1 MKRSKAFIAILA
13 TTIFGS
19 SVAIASSLAW
29 MSATAFME
37 REHNPINGIVED
49 AYYASGVGT
58 EGDPFIITRPRHLYN
73 LAWLQ
78 YLGYYNKAND
88 HQYYFEL
95 GDNIEMGDYGAIPPI
110 GTEDN
115 PFVGNFN
122 GNGYV
127 ISNVTISN
135 SFGEYV
141 SHPSVIS
148 GWDPENNRNQP
159 HILGLFGVIGD
170 YTGGNKPTS
179 YSSAVNAFVN
189 TGITGATIK
198 TELKDSL
205 MGVAAGYVSGNM
217 SNILVDASTIDID
230 TNITGT
236 TSSYGGYT
244 QNISDYTLVG
254 YTENVAEV
262 KKAEESIYDIEVTS
276 GITFNASEDGDDE
289 GWGGSINMKTIYYRL
304 YAFKK
309 NKTSNVESSFDW
321 KEQRYYYN
329 DVENENERDG
339 TNTLT
344 AVSKDSG
351 NTPHMQRFVGANQS
365 GHEFIG
371 NYNFFHRKDSL
382 KNSTTYST
390 TDQSYLYLCGGHY
403 EERKY
408 YSSNTHTG
416 RPITDG
422 SGHYF
427 SVTNYSTASSS
438 DNAGTI
444 GNTDSTNATLWSV
457 PTSGDGYISTTYC
470 YTNGTSTTY
479 YVYIYNNT
487 TIRLSTSTSSR
498 TTFTYSKDATSG
510 KIRYVA
516 GDYYLTYSNGNW
528 VMARTPTAP
537 NPTTSNSYLSN
548 GYQISYNGNYL
559 ARSNNT
565 TTSVTSGISAANNY
579 GWRFE
584 STSNNSDVTIANGIT
599 VRIYCMV
606 SGSNTK
612 YYIRDN
618 GSQSDKWK
626 VSLSNSR
633 QNGATFTVT
642 SAGNDVYYF
651 ADSDGYN
658 FVCDTSAATPIYSVR
673 TANDS
678 NSLYKQLTVKLT
690 TTVLSEYSTQVANT
704 YSIQENDSTSK
715 TGPDYT
721 QTSADTTKETNN
733 SHMYFTN
740 QDTTYFPLNVNSDI
754 SEPITA
760 AATVNTAISNGDLDP
775 KDSNTGYIVSGSDL
789 VDKTQYTMNQS
800 SIRVS
805 EYTITN
811 IDESFDVSPNA
822 SSTIADL
829 PDSTVYTFNTSGAE
843 TNMGAVNYNADN
855 SIYPRYSESKV
866 SFYNNSLTTTTT
878 NNGVTSTTANANVYG
893 LHFMTSKISMD
904 SIVNG
909 SKVSILGNNCDNY
922 QLPVNCVD
930 FNLKQKGVINF
941 FAGTYFSDNDSF
953 FSLYQVIRNNDA
965 SQKTDGSGALV
976 SGEYN
981 SYKTISD
988 IKEIVAVYSND
999 VGSKTTKYSNI
1010 YKYKKIVNGNAVY
1023 TYSEPYRFDGSQ
1035 NKFKMNKN
1043 STADSQEAY
1052 VDNYEMSQS
1061 DFNAYVNTYGYTQ
1074 RLDSAKQLGKQNSAY
1089 TSNRIYYFEFPMNAG
1104 EYCLGSVDGG
1114 TGAYLLYLDIGANAS
1129 KTHRTIFYEHFALTE
1144 KTYSYPAGVA
1154 LQDLGDDQTTYESK
1168 TVILD
1173 LNPEHF
1179 DASNSACMRILATSK
1194 GTYKIER
1201 DDDDVTLTRTNAAN
1215 APPVYASDSVDKVH
1229 ESGSSTGIVV
1239 TPISSHVYDVRRM
1252 EYYDYNVNL
1261 EYLTVTSFSDFSD
1274 AGGDYVRTT
1283 VVQTVYAGNS
1293 TSANVTA
1300 TYRYDTTLATP
1311 VDQRSDMKIY
1321 SSGSGVKY
1329 DVDDI
1334 IDITA
1339 IVIDDSKI
1347 SDDLLVTFSFLQ
1359 DNGSTYEDNTG
1370 VLAHVDGTNISGTY
1384 YVADHMV
1391 ISFVPVSGSTI
1402 TIKVVSL
1409 ETGAVIY
1416 YGNVQITGAG
1426 QIITIP

>member
-1 MKRSKAFIAILA
+1 MMSRKKNIIAICIA
-13 TTIFGS
+13 TIFGGITA
-19 SVAIASSLAW
+19 VTSSLAW
-29 MSATAFME
+29 MNITATME
-37 REHNPINGIVED
+37 KDHNPIEGTVED

-58 EGDPFIITRPRHLYN
+58 EQDPFIITRPRHLYN

-78 YLGYYNKAND
+78 YLGYYNKTND

-110 GTEDN
+110 GTEEN

-122 GNGYV
+122 GKGYV
-127 ISNVTISN
+127 VSNVTISN
-135 SFGEYV
+135 TFSEYV

-148 GWDPENNRNQP
+148 GWDAEHNRYQP
-159 HILGLFGVIGD
+159 HILGFFGVIGD
-170 YTGGNKPTS
+170 YEGGSKPTS
-179 YSSAVNAFVN
+179 YNSAANAFVN

-309 NKTSNVESSFDW
+309 NKMTNVESSFNW
-321 KEQRYYYN
+321 KENRYYY
-329 DVENENERDG
+329 DGVEDEGERTG
-339 TNTLT
+339 TKTVTTTDDNST
-344 AVSKDSG
+344 A
-351 NTPHMQRFVGANQS
+351 HMQRFIGANQT

-382 KNSTTYST
+382 KNNSDYST

-403 EERKY
+403 EDRKY

-422 SGHYF
+422 SGHYL
-427 SVTNYSTASSS
+427 SVTNFSTASSS
-438 DNAGTI
+438 NNAGTVS
-444 GNTDSTNATLWSV
+444 NSNSTNATLWSV
-457 PTSGDGYISTTYC
+457 PTSGSGYISTKYC
-470 YTNGTSTTY
+470 YTKGTETTY
-479 YVYIYNNT
+479 YLYIYNNT
-487 TIRLSTSTSSR
+487 EIRLSTNTSYR
-498 TTFTYSKDATSG
+498 TSFTYSKDATSG

-516 GDYYLTYSNGNW
+516 GDYYLTYTNGSW
-528 VMARTPTAP
+528 AMTKTPTAP
-537 NPTTSNSYLSN
+537 NPTTASSYLSN
-548 GYQISYNGNYL
+548 SYQISYSTHYMGTASTSYV
-559 ARSNNT
+559 SYTDTIGSST
-565 TTSVTSGISAANNY
+565 TY

-584 STSNNSDVTIANGIT
+584 NTSNNSDVAIGNASS
-599 VRIYCMV
+599 VRIYTM
-606 SGSNTK
+606 SGNTK
-612 YYIRDN
+612 YYVTDT
-618 GSQSDKWK
+618 
-626 VSLSNSR
+626 SNSSPWR
-633 QNGATFTVT
+633 LNLSSSRGNNQTFTVT

-651 ADSDGYN
+651 AISSYN
-658 FVCDTSAATPIYSVR
+658 IVCDTGNSVFSSR

-678 NSLYKQLTVKLT
+678 NNLYKALTVKLT
-690 TTVLSEYSTQVANT
+690 STVLSEYSTLVANT

-715 TGPDYT
+715 TGPDYAH
-721 QTSADTTKETNN
+721 TSADTTNETAN
-733 SHMYFTN
+733 SHMYYTAE
-740 QDTTYFPLNVNSDI
+740 DTTYFPLNVNSDI
-754 SEPITA
+754 AEPITTA
-760 AATVNTAISNGDLDP
+760 STVNTAISNGDLDP
-775 KDSNTGYIVSGSDL
+775 KDSNTGYIVSGSNL
-789 VDKTQYTMNQS
+789 VGKSQYKSNES
-800 SIRVS
+800 NIRIS

-811 IDESFDVSPNA
+811 VDESFDVSPNA

-829 PDSTVYTFNTSGAE
+829 PDSTIYTFNTNGAE
-843 TNMGAVNYNADN
+843 TNMGTIDYDADN
-855 SIYPRYSESKV
+855 SLYPRYSESKV
-866 SFYNNSLTTTTT
+866 SFYNNSLTTSTT
-878 NNGVTSTTANANVYG
+878 NNNGTTTITANANVYG
-893 LHFMTSKISMD
+893 LHFMNSKISTS

-909 SKVSILGNNCDNY
+909 AKVSILGNNCDSY
-922 QLPVNCVD
+922 QLPVDCID

-941 FAGTYFSDNDSF
+941 FAGTYYSNNDSF
-953 FSLYQVIRNNDA
+953 FSLYQIVRNDDA
-965 SQKTDGSGALV
+965 SQKIDGSGALV

-1035 NKFKMNKN
+1035 NRFKMNKN

-1129 KTHRTIFYEHFALTE
+1129 KTHRTIFYEHFSLTE

-1154 LQDLGDDQTTYESK
+1154 LQDLGDDQTTYQSK

-1173 LNPEHF
+1173 LNPENF
-1179 DASNSACMRILATSK
+1179 DASDSACMRILATSK

-1215 APPVYASDSVDKVH
+1215 APPVYASDHVDKVH
-1229 ESGSSTGIVV
+1229 ESGSSTGIII

-1283 VVQTVYAGNS
+1283 VVQTIYAGNS

-1311 VDQRSDMKIY
+1311 VDERNSMKIY
-1321 SSGSGVKY
+1321 SSGNGVKY

-1334 IDITA
+1334 IDISA

-1426 QIITIP
+1426 QVITIP